1 MKPEDSVLQELEQL
15 TGRMHQL
22 CVDNNIAFVSCYSY
36 EISRNETGMATSR
49 HLSVYVDEEKSVFCS
64 AIAAAYGILQL
75 ESVPR
80 EVIFALEKLAERQ
93 EKERKVISNAHN
105 VMH

>member
-15 TGRMHQL
+15 TKRMHQL
-22 CVDNNIAFVSCYSY
+22 CVDNNIAFVACHSY
-36 EISRNETGMATSR
+36 EISRNETGVATSR
-49 HLSVYVDEEKSVFCS
+49 NISVYVDEEKDVFCS
-64 AIAAAYGILQL
+64 AIAAAHEILNL
-75 ESVPR
+75 NTVPR
-80 EVIFALEKLAERQ
+80 EVIFVLKKLAERQ

>member
-1 MKPEDSVLQELEQL
+1 MKTEDSVLQELEQL

-36 EISRNETGMATSR
+36 EISRNETGMVTSR
-49 HLSVYVDEEKSVFCS
+49 HLSAHVDEEKSVFCS
-64 AIAAAYGILQL
+64 AIAAAHEILNL
-75 ESVPR
+75 NTVPR
-80 EVIFALEKLAERQ
+80 EVIFALKGLAELQ
-93 EKERKVISNAHN
+93 KKERKVISNAHN